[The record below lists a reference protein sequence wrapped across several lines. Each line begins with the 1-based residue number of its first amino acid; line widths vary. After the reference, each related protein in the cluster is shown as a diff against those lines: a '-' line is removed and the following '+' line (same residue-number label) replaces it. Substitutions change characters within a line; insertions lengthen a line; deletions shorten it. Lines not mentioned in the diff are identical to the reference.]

1 MVAGGDSHSRYR
13 GVGNAGFTL
22 IELLI
27 VVAIVGVLAATA
39 VPQYLEMVRRAQETA
54 AIAYMKSWVA
64 AQEYYKEKYGWYA
77 DADDQ
82 LVKEQLIP
90 VTLAKDGSRA
100 GYNYSID
107 SPAKAITGWWGKGW
121 PVKASNRSRYFYIDQ
136 TGTLRYE
143 VGKQASSKSP
153 TL

>member
-1 MVAGGDSHSRYR
+1 MGN
-13 GVGNAGFTL
+13 VGLTL

-27 VVAIVGVLAATA
+27 VVAILGVLAAIA
-39 VPQYLEMVRRAQETA
+39 VPQYLEMLKRAQETA
-54 AIAYMKSWVA
+54 AIAYMKSWTV
-64 AQEYYKEKYGWYA
+64 AQEYYKDKYGWYA

-82 LVKEQLIP
+82 LVKEKLIP

-107 SPAKAITGWWGKGW
+107 SAAKAKTGWWGKGW
-121 PVKASNRSRYFYIDQ
+121 PVKANSRSRYFYIDQ

-143 VGKQASSKSP
+143 IGKQASATSP
-153 TL
+153 SL